1 MVDGGAPDLDA
12 LRAALRSPVPLDN
25 LAAIEAAAKMR
36 EAAAPL
42 VPDLLQFLTSEAH
55 VPCTSREYEF
65 SGHALLAEEARG
77 AIEMIGVAP
86 GFDALRR
93 LLADHRVFLMPK
105 ASYDQGAYIGDYDS
119 ETLAPA
125 AQAARLVALFG
136 QGGFAFLPDL
146 EANARCEADEIGQPS
161 RRAIGEMSK
170 LYRDASEGDRQAF
183 AAAIDRI
190 ANLPDVLAPT
200 THRGFDLRDLAR
212 ACKREIEKG

>member
-1 MVDGGAPDLDA
+1 VKTLDE
-12 LRAALRSPVPLDN
+12 LRAALKSPRPFDN
-25 LAAIEAAAKMR
+25 LAAIEAAGKMR

-65 SGHALLAEEARG
+65 SGHALLAEQARG

-86 GFDALRR
+86 DRDALRQ

-125 AQAARLVALFG
+125 EQAARLVALFR

-146 EANARCEADEIGQPS
+146 EANARHEADEIGQS
-161 RRAIGEMSK
+161 ARRAIGELSR
-170 LYRDASEGDRQAF
+170 LYRDASGGDRAAF
-183 AAAIDRI
+183 AATIDRI
-190 ANLPDVLAPT
+190 GNLPEALAPN
-200 THRGFDLRDLAR
+200 THSGFDLRDLAR
-212 ACKREIEKG
+212 ACKREMGKG